1 MCQLLT
7 NITLKLN
14 PVRDVARSKRV
25 VGPEDDILPEGFNTM
40 IEVSC
45 GQEYISSHLCV
56 LAFLDVVLQVILP
69 LHFDSFPIISPCLDR
84 HALLAIDINVVV
96 DLGSHLLQFRSEVAA
111 PPHVARCEGEEELEG
126 VESYLNDENF
136 D

>member
-1 MCQLLT
+1 MPTLL
-7 NITLKLN
+7 
-14 PVRDVARSKRV
+14 D
-25 VGPEDDILPEGFNTM
+25 E
-40 IEVSC
+40 
-45 GQEYISSHLCV
+45 
-56 LAFLDVVLQVILP
+56 VLQVILP

>member
-25 VGPEDDILPEGFNTM
+25 VGPEDDILTEGFNTM

-126 VESYLNDENF
+126 VESYLNHES
-136 D
+136 